1 MLYHKVKNTKNFWN
15 FHLSFILLILL
26 LTNCTRG
33 ILVEEASGHRDEL
46 TFAELMNPDYANSR
60 HVHNSY
66 FMPMGNATHALH
78 DLEGTLTV
86 SQVEMKIKS
95 LKYEG
100 DFFQSYFF
108 HYFPGFSVSF
118 FSYKDYLIPV
128 NQGLLEAEGP
138 HKAWDIIFSPGR
150 VWSEPGD
157 SGMSRASFP
166 FVITPRIPMGAF
178 NGIATF
184 LYDNSCISAFRFQI
198 VQQSGGNHQFY
209 PYGQIPLQYIPSPI
223 ENLDELKNQFAEK
236 LNRQTPIHPWTELE
250 KISDSQVLKKFSGG
264 LASQQISATG
274 VIMDGAI
281 YLQPCMTSFGQFPY
295 PREMRHNVKSVSKS
309 MGAALAML
317 ALAQKYG
324 DELFDLKIADYVK
337 VTAEHDGWDEVTFGN
352 ALNMATGIG
361 DEAPYRKPLVT
372 SADENKPKLY
382 KFIDKEPNTA
392 QQWLN
397 FSFSYGNYPW
407 RPGEILRYNSINTF
421 VLGAAMDSFLKS
433 KEGTNANLWDMVTK
447 DVLKPIGIDQLPLMH
462 TRENDGSVGLPH
474 FAFGLYPTVDDTA
487 KIVTLLHNGGQ
498 LDEVQLLSEMKLS
511 EALCRKGIVG
521 LPSEYSNR
529 YGDVGYHMSFW
540 SEPIKTEAGRYFQIP
555 FMSGAGGNRVVL
567 APNGVSSFIFTGA
580 GEKNFLSFVQAT
592 ATIKSIPYEGMTKPI
607 ILK

>member
-1 MLYHKVKNTKNFWN
+1 
-15 FHLSFILLILL
+15 
-26 LTNCTRG
+26 
-33 ILVEEASGHRDEL
+33 
-46 TFAELMNPDYANSR
+46 
-60 HVHNSY
+60 
-66 FMPMGNATHALH
+66 
-78 DLEGTLTV
+78 
-86 SQVEMKIKS
+86 MKIKS
-95 LKYEG
+95 LKYER
-100 DFFQSYFF
+100 DSFQSYFF

-128 NQGLLEAEGP
+128 NRGLLEAEGP

-150 VWSEPGD
+150 IWSEPGD

-166 FVITPRIPMGAF
+166 FVITPRMPMGAF

-184 LYDNSCISAFRFQI
+184 LYDNSCVSAFRFQI

-209 PYGQIPLQYIPSPI
+209 PYGQIPLQYIPRPI
-223 ENLDELKNQFAEK
+223 ENLDELKNQFAEE

-250 KISDSQVLKKFSGG
+250 KIFDSRTLKKFSGG

-281 YLQPCMTSFGQFPY
+281 YLQPCMTPFGQFPY

-317 ALAQKYG
+317 TLAQKYG
-324 DELFDLKIADYVK
+324 DELFDVKIADYVK

-372 SADENKPKLY
+372 SADENKPKMH

-433 KEGTNANLWDMVTK
+433 KEGLNVNLWETVTK
-447 DVLKPIGIDQLPLMH
+447 DVLRPIGIHQLPLMH
-462 TRENDGSVGLPH
+462 TRENDGSIGLPH
-474 FAFGLYPTVDDTA
+474 FAFGLYPNVDDTA
-487 KIVTLLHNGGQ
+487 KIATLLQNEGQ
-498 LDEVQLLSEMKLS
+498 HEGVQLLSEIKLS

-521 LPSEYSNR
+521 LPSKYRNR
-529 YGDVGYHMSFW
+529 YGDIGYHMSFW
-540 SEPIKTEAGRYFQIP
+540 SHPIKTEDGKYFQIP
-555 FMSGAGGNRVVL
+555 VMSGAGGNRIIL

-592 ATIKSIPYEGMTKPI
+592 ATIKSIPYEGMAKPI
-607 ILK
+607 KLK

>member
-1 MLYHKVKNTKNFWN
+1 MLYHKIKNTKNFWN
-15 FHLSFILLILL
+15 SHLSFILLILL

-33 ILVEEASGHRDEL
+33 ILVEEASEYRDEL
-46 TFAELMNPDYANSR
+46 TFAELMDPDYTNSK

-86 SQVEMKIKS
+86 PQVEMKIKS
-95 LKYEG
+95 LKYKG
-100 DFFQSYFF
+100 DWYQSYFF

-184 LYDNSCISAFRFQI
+184 LYDNKRVSAFRFQI
-198 VQQSGGNHQFY
+198 VQQSGGNDEFY

-223 ENLDELKNQFAEK
+223 ENLDELENQFAEK

-250 KISDSQVLKKFSGG
+250 KMSDSQVLKKFSGG

-281 YLQPCMTSFGQFPY
+281 YLQPCMTPFGQFPY

-421 VLGAAMDSFLKS
+421 VLGAVMDSFLKS
-433 KEGTNANLWDMVTK
+433 KEGLNVNLWEMVTK
-447 DVLKPIGIDQLPLMH
+447 DVLKPIGIHQLPLMH
-462 TRENDGSVGLPH
+462 TRENDGSIGLPH
-474 FAFGLYPTVDDTA
+474 FAFGLYPNVDDTA
-487 KIVTLLHNGGQ
+487 KIATLLQNGGQ
-498 LDEVQLLSEMKLS
+498 HEGVQLLSEIKLS

-521 LPSEYSNR
+521 LPSEYSGR

-540 SEPIKTEAGRYFQIP
+540 YVPIKSEAGRYFQIP
-555 FMSGAGGNRVVL
+555 FMSGMGGNRVVL

-580 GEKNFLSFVQAT
+580 GEKNFFLFVQAT

-607 ILK
+607 KLK